1 MNALGNTLRSV
12 VQTAL
17 SLSID
22 KVTKS
27 HGSQP
32 YNIGAATL
40 KVYRVEG
47 QEAISEP
54 FRYAI
59 DFVRATGY
67 VALTC
72 GEVLGKDAVLE
83 IKVTDGSE
91 TMPGGEMVREMVR
104 RVHGVVEEFMVEEDP
119 SSADGDHYR
128 VVLVPRVA
136 MLARNRQNRIHATS
150 GKQTLEQIIRRKL
163 LSSGPD
169 YGSGEKNGR
178 VVLEEDEFRIDI
190 DDKQLPPLAELSHVA
205 QYNETDLD
213 FIRRLCESHGVYFF
227 FASNAADPNDAE
239 DTRGMVVFGNTNTP
253 FGVIRFEKEADANTY
268 KENHKLVIG
277 LTLTGATGLADGSTY
292 TAAAVGPPA
301 EPAELEGALFEFKS
315 VHQPTPAHLYV
326 VADNGKFAS
335 YRAPQPPPPS
345 PERGIYTDYD
355 THFTDE
361 VVGLAFVG
369 IRKQEIKAASE
380 YSVGCTNSPCVA
392 PGRTFTKKPDGVK
405 FLVTAVDIE
414 VRQAHTGVITEINGE
429 VIQTGFTNKFR
440 CIAFDGAMECV
451 YRPPRVT
458 PVPRLPGVQ
467 TAYIGTG
474 ATGEAGRP
482 VLDEDG
488 AYHIY
493 QQFLDE
499 RVQFVDAEAELA
511 IDKLSKAVRKGEP
524 YAGDGVGMHFPLK
537 RDTEVLVAYRN
548 GDPDRPVI
556 AAAMPGPLDHASPVT
571 GVNPTSHVIETSS
584 GARFEILDGYD
595 DSGERYDP
603 AASRVTLR
611 SQESDVAAS
620 YVRLGKADTTNASDP
635 ETLED
640 RYPEKMFTAEE
651 EEEKDRHG
659 IALYTADNIREAAQK
674 DKITE
679 VKGTIRAHAG
689 EDIYGRSVQKHLL
702 RGRRMVIV
710 SGGLEDEP
718 DDSQSIYVQG
728 NTIVAGPATATA
740 AGNMAQEPAVSIEE
754 VQIEDD
760 DMSLLSKGNVYI
772 KAHGDIHTTALASV
786 TKNVGGDEIKRTSGD
801 SIAHHY
807 GNSSKYVRGTA
818 QKLVLG
824 ANISHSLGFQAQG
837 RLGGWLAVLGP
848 RGGILYYG
856 QGICVWA
863 QLHFFHS
870 VIMVSTTTLVECKN
884 ANAIVDK
891 SNGFSI
897 KACVLELRQAIARI
911 RVSNCATRCC
921 GNYTML

>member
-22 KVTKS
+22 KVTES
-27 HGSQP
+27 HGSQR

-47 QEAISEP
+47 REAISEP

-59 DFVRATGY
+59 DFVRATDY

-72 GEVLGKDAVLE
+72 GEVLGKDAMLE
-83 IKVTDGSE
+83 LKVTDDSE
-91 TMPGGEMVREMVR
+91 AMSDGEIVREMVR

-119 SSADGDHYR
+119 SSAHGNHYR

-169 YGSGEKNGR
+169 YGSVERVKR

-190 DDKQLPPLAELSHVA
+190 DADDVPLAKLSHVA

-253 FGVIRFEKEADANTY
+253 FGVIRFEKEADVNTY

-277 LTLTGATGLADGSTY
+277 LTLTGATGLADGSTC

-301 EPAELEGALFEFKS
+301 EPAKLEGALFEFKS
-315 VHQPTPAHLYV
+315 VHQPTPAHLHV

-335 YRAPQPPPPS
+335 SRAPSPPQPPS
-345 PERGIYTDYD
+345 PERGIYTDYG
-355 THFTDE
+355 THFVDGK
-361 VVGLAFVG
+361 VGDAFAE

-380 YSVGCTNSPCVA
+380 YSIGLTNSPCVA
-392 PGRTFTKKPDGVK
+392 PGRTFTKKPDGEK
-405 FLVTAVDIE
+405 YLVTAVDID

-429 VIQTGFTNKFR
+429 VIQTGISNRFR
-440 CIAFDGAMECV
+440 CIEFDEARDFV

-458 PVPRLPGVQ
+458 PVPRLHGVQ

-474 ATGEAGRP
+474 ATGEAGRA

-571 GVNPTSHVIETSS
+571 GVNPTSHVIGTSS
-584 GARFEILDGYD
+584 GARFEIHD
-595 DSGERYDP
+595 DYEDFK
-603 AASRVTLR
+603 SRIALR
-611 SQESDVAAS
+611 SRESSGDAS

-640 RYPEKMFTAEE
+640 HYEKDVFTAEE

-679 VKGTIRAHAG
+679 VMGTIRAHGG

-710 SGGLEDEP
+710 SGQEADEP
-718 DDSQSIYVQG
+718 GDEANVR
-728 NTIVAGPATATA
+728 GPD
-740 AGNMAQEPAVSIEE
+740 NE
-754 VQIEDD
+754 VHMQDD
-760 DMSLLSKGNVYI
+760 DMFLLSKGNVYI
-772 KAHGDIHTTALASV
+772 KAHGDIHTTTPQSV
-786 TKNVGGDEIKRTSGD
+786 TENVGGDEIKRTSGD
-801 SIAHHY
+801 SVSHHY
-807 GNSSKYVRGTA
+807 GNTRRYVRGSSHDF
-818 QKLVLG
+818 VLG
-824 ANISHSLGFQAQG
+824 AKTNVRVGFAALCA
-837 RLGGWLAVLGP
+837 LGGWLRPWGP
-848 RGGILYYG
+848 VSGRLYSGHAFYVWPHVFIL
-856 QGICVWA
+856 Q
-863 QLHFFHS
+863 S
-870 VIMVSTTTLVECKN
+870 VVTLTSTKL
-884 ANAIVDK
+884 AIK
-891 SNGFSI
+891 SNAHKTI
-897 KACVLELRQAIARI
+897 KTHKMSFKKSFLRHFQAKGL
-911 RVSNCATRCC
+911 S
-921 GNYTML
+921 

>member
-22 KVTKS
+22 KVAES
-27 HGSQP
+27 HGSQR
-32 YNIGAATL
+32 YNIRAATL

-72 GEVLGKDAVLE
+72 GEVLGKDAVVE
-83 IKVTDGSE
+83 IKVTDGSAA
-91 TMPGGEMVREMVR
+91 MPDGEMVR

-119 SSADGDHYR
+119 SSAGGNHYR

-169 YGSGEKNGR
+169 YGSGERVKR
-178 VVLEEDEFRIDI
+178 VVLKEDEFRIDI
-190 DDKQLPPLAELSHVA
+190 GADDAVLAKLSHVA

-268 KENHKLVIG
+268 DANTYKENHKLVIG
-277 LTLTGATGLADGSTY
+277 LTLTGATGLADGSTC

-301 EPAELEGALFEFKS
+301 EPAEFEGALFEFKS
-315 VHQPTPAHLYV
+315 VRQPTPAHLHV

-335 YRAPQPPPPS
+335 YRAPPPPPS
-345 PERGIYTDYD
+345 PERGIYTDYG

-380 YSVGCTNSPCVA
+380 YSVGLTNSPCVV

-440 CIAFDGAMECV
+440 CIEFDGATECV

-651 EEEKDRHG
+651 EDEKDRHG

-718 DDSQSIYVQG
+718 DDWQSIYVQG
-728 NTIVAGPATATA
+728 KTTVAGPATATA
-740 AGNMAQEPAVSIEE
+740 AGNVAQEPAVSIEE

-772 KAHGDIHTTALASV
+772 KAHGDIYTTTPQSV
-786 TKNVGGDEIKRTSGD
+786 TENVGGDEIKRTSGD

-807 GNSSKYVRGTA
+807 GNSRRYVKA
-818 QKLVLG
+818 VSNNFVLG
-824 ANISHSLGFQAQG
+824 AITNVHVGFSALCALNGWVSPWGPVSGQWYVGYSFEVWPQVFLLQGVVTLTTIACDIRSNAHTTIKIHQLSFKKSLLRHFQANMNVRTG
-837 RLGGWLAVLGP
+837 SNVARVGASHT
-848 RGGILYYG
+848 IL
-856 QGICVWA
+856 
-863 QLHFFHS
+863 
-870 VIMVSTTTLVECKN
+870 
-884 ANAIVDK
+884 
-891 SNGFSI
+891 
-897 KACVLELRQAIARI
+897 
-911 RVSNCATRCC
+911 
-921 GNYTML
+921 

>member
-22 KVTKS
+22 KVAES
-27 HGSQP
+27 HGSQR

-47 QEAISEP
+47 REAISEP

-59 DFVRATGY
+59 DFVRATSD

-91 TMPGGEMVREMVR
+91 TMPGGEMVREMAR

-119 SSADGDHYR
+119 SSAHGHHYYR

-169 YGSGEKNGR
+169 YGAGEKNGR

-190 DDKQLPPLAELSHVA
+190 DADDVPLAKLSHVA

-253 FGVIRFEKEADANTY
+253 FGVIRFEKEADVNTY
-268 KENHKLVIG
+268 RENHKLVIG

-315 VHQPTPAHLYV
+315 VRQPTPAHLHV

-335 YRAPQPPPPS
+335 SRAPSPPQPPS
-345 PERGIYTDYD
+345 PERGIYTDYG

-380 YSVGCTNSPCVA
+380 YSIGLTNSPCVA

-440 CIAFDGAMECV
+440 CIEFDGAMECV

-474 ATGEAGRP
+474 ATGEAGRA

-499 RVQFVDAEAELA
+499 RVQFVDAEAELT

-595 DSGERYDP
+595 DIGERYDP

-611 SQESDVAAS
+611 SQRSDVAAS

-710 SGGLEDEP
+710 SGQEADEP
-718 DDSQSIYVQG
+718 GDEANVR
-728 NTIVAGPATATA
+728 GPD
-740 AGNMAQEPAVSIEE
+740 NE
-754 VQIEDD
+754 VHMQDD
-760 DMSLLSKGNVYI
+760 DMFLLSKGNVYI

-786 TKNVGGDEIKRTSGD
+786 TENVGGDEIKRISGD
-801 SIAHHY
+801 SISHHY
-807 GNSSKYVRGTA
+807 GNSSRYVRGTA

-824 ANISHSLGFQAQG
+824 ADISHNLGFQALG

-848 RGGILYYG
+848 AGGVLYYG
-856 QGICVWA
+856 QAYYVWP
-863 QLHFFHS
+863 QMHFFHS
-870 VIMVSTTTLVECKN
+870 IVMVSTATLVECRTTD
-884 ANAIVDK
+884 AEVDK

-897 KACVLELRQAIARI
+897 RACAHELRQAISRI
-911 RVSNCATRCC
+911 RVSDCTTRCC